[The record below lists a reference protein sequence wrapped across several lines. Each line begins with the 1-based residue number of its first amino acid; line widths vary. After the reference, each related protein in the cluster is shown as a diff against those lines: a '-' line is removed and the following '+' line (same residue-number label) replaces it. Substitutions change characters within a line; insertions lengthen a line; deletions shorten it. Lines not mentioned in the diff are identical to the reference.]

1 MFGRKDAAEPTWSQV
16 FCFSP
21 YQRNSIESIVMICVK
36 LGSLVVNGLSEG
48 RTESKYNL
56 LRSVNPSNG
65 QEVGMNI
72 KLEVYIGRSKKDVQG
87 RRPMKAYCC

>member
-1 MFGRKDAAEPTWSQV
+1 M
-16 FCFSP
+16 
-21 YQRNSIESIVMICVK
+21 
-36 LGSLVVNGLSEG
+36 NGLSEG